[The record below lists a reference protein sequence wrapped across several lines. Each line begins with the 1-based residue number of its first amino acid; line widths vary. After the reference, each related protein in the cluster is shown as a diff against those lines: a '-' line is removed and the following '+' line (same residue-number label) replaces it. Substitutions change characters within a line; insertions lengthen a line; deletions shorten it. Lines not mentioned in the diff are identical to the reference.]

1 MSFGFDRRDWKNPD
15 SSSSD
20 TDNDHNNSEQHQ
32 HERQVIRFFFSR
44 EIDDRKHGLQ
54 LYDDL
59 RQYSIEMCF
68 PELMENIT
76 PDMFLEFLNIGY
88 RDYDDC

>member
-15 SSSSD
+15 SSSSETEIED
-20 TDNDHNNSEQHQ
+20 EHQREQQ
-32 HERQVIRFFFSR
+32 IIRFFFSK